1 MVYRIANINDL
12 KEIIEMKNQ
21 VKQRVINENLPIW
34 LNGYPLDEYIEEDI
48 VNGFGR
54 VIEIDNSVVAYAAFY
69 LSTMDYPED
78 TFSKEP
84 VQSFG
89 RLMVKDEYVGK
100 KIGSY
105 LVDQMIEEAKKLEVF
120 GMGILVDEVNSKAL
134 NLYLKKGFKKEGSK
148 QFPFAYLDI
157 YTLYF

>member
-54 VIEIDNSVVAYAAFY
+54 VIEIDNLVVAYAAFY
-69 LSTMDYPED
+69 LSTMDYPKD

-105 LVDQMIEEAKKLEVF
+105 LVDQMIEEAKKLDVL
-120 GMGILVDEVNSKAL
+120 GIGILVDEVNSKAL

>member
-48 VNGFGR
+48 VKGYGR

-105 LVDQMIEEAKKLEVF
+105 LVDQMIEEAKKLDVL

>member
-105 LVDQMIEEAKKLEVF
+105 LVDQMIEEAKKLDVL